1 MNAVPSCECSEELV
15 ATDVDSIQA
24 PDGLLPPE
32 NTPDTNSPQ
41 AERKP
46 DKGIYRLTTKLK
58 EELLAQSFQ
67 PKKEL
72 IMEDLVAQDIEKAWR
87 ELEELGEWALWKQG
101 KEKFRWENT
110 VAYYTKPGA
119 PTVRL
124 AIRERTAVVHPQL
137 TQRRFGAAK

>member
-1 MNAVPSCECSEELV
+1 MQSLLVNAQRNWF

-24 PDGLLPPE
+24 PEGLLPPE
-32 NTPDTNSPQ
+32 NTPDSNSPQ
-41 AERKP
+41 EERKP
-46 DKGIYRLTTKLK
+46 ARGIYRLTTKLK

-72 IMEDLVAQDIEKAWR
+72 TMEDLVAQDIEKTWR

-110 VAYYTKPGA
+110 VAYYTKAGA
-119 PTVRL
+119 PTVRAL
-124 AIRERTAVVHPQL
+124 CTGRYRLWHIAI
-137 TQRRFGAAK
+137 